1 MEFTESVINQTMADF
16 LLPLA
21 RISAMVMSMIGLGA
35 KAIPGRIKLFFC
47 LAITVAVMPALPP
60 TRVGDLFS
68 LATAL
73 LIVEQMIVGIMLGF
87 VTVMVVNTFTLA
99 GQIIAM
105 QTGLGFASLV
115 DPASGTNVPAV
126 GQFFLI
132 LSSLLFWAMDGH
144 LAYLQFVVASFDTIP
159 IPATEFSSVK
169 FKEIAEWGGWMF
181 ATALSLA
188 IAPLTAMLLI
198 NFSFGIMTRAAPQ
211 LNIFA
216 IGFPITM
223 CAGLLIMWLT
233 MGNFYSHFVMQWQRA
248 LDFSCYLINC
258 GAAP

>member
-1 MEFTESVINQTMADF
+1 MQLV
-16 LLPLA
+16 
-21 RISAMVMSMIGLGA
+21 
-35 KAIPGRIKLFFC
+35 
-47 LAITVAVMPALPP
+47 
-60 TRVGDLFS
+60 
-68 LATAL
+68 
-73 LIVEQMIVGIMLGF
+73 
-87 VTVMVVNTFTLA
+87 VT
-99 GQIIAM
+99 
-105 QTGLGFASLV
+105 
-115 DPASGTNVPAV
+115 
-126 GQFFLI
+126 
-132 LSSLLFWAMDGH
+132 
-144 LAYLQFVVASFDTIP
+144 SFDTIP
-159 IPATEFSSVK
+159 IPASDFAIVK

-181 ATALSLA
+181 ATAISLA

>member
-1 MEFTESVINQTMADF
+1 MEFTDSIINQAMADF
-16 LLPLA
+16 ILPFA

-47 LAITVAVMPALPP
+47 LAVTVAVMPALPP
-60 TRVGDLFS
+60 TKVADLFS

-73 LIVEQMIVGIMLGF
+73 LLGEQVIIGIMLGF

-105 QTGLGFASLV
+105 QSGLGFASLV
-115 DPASGTNVPAV
+115 DPSSGMNVPAV

-132 LSSLLFWAMDGH
+132 LSTLLFWTMDGH
-144 LAYLQFVVASFDTIP
+144 LAYLQFIVASFDTLP
-159 IPATEFSSVK
+159 IGSEEFASVK
-169 FKEIAEWGGWMF
+169 YNEIVLWGGWMF

-188 IAPLTAMLLI
+188 LAPLTAMLLI

-223 CAGLLIMWLT
+223 MAGLLIMWLT
-233 MGNFYSHFVMQWQRA
+233 FGNFLTHFELQWQRA
-248 LDFSCYLINC
+248 LDFSCYLIDCN
-258 GAAP
+258 AT

>member
-1 MEFTESVINQTMADF
+1 MEFTESVINQSMADF
-16 LLPLA
+16 LLPLT
-21 RISAMVMSMIGLGA
+21 RISAMVMAMIGLGA
-35 KAIPGRIKLFFC
+35 KSIPGRVKLFFC
-47 LAITVAVMPALPP
+47 IAVTAAVMPALPP
-60 TRVGDLFS
+60 TNVGNMFS
-68 LATAL
+68 LATSL
-73 LIVEQMIVGIMLGF
+73 LVAEQIIIGIMLGF

-115 DPASGTNVPAV
+115 DPASGTSVPAV

-159 IPATEFSSVK
+159 IPATDFSSIK
-169 FKEIAEWGGWMF
+169 FKEIAEWGSWMF

-223 CAGLLIMWLT
+223 CAGLIIMWLT

-248 LDFSCYLINC
+248 LDFSCYLIDC

>member
-1 MEFTESVINQTMADF
+1 MEFTESVLNQYMADF
-16 LLPLA
+16 LLPLT
-21 RISAMVMSMIGLGA
+21 RISALVMSMIGLGA
-35 KAIPGRIKLFFC
+35 RTIPMRVKLFLCVAITIAIMPAIP
-47 LAITVAVMPALPP
+47 PAK
-60 TRVGDLFS
+60 VDNLFS
-68 LATAL
+68 IAASL
-73 LIVEQMIVGIMLGF
+73 LVAEQMIIGVMLGF

-115 DPASGTNVPAV
+115 DPASGTSVPAV

-132 LSSLLFWAMDGH
+132 LSTLLFWGMDGH
-144 LAYLQFVVASFDTIP
+144 LAYLQFVVASFDTLP
-159 IPATEFSSVK
+159 IPAENFSSTK
-169 FKEIAEWGGWMF
+169 FIELAEWGGWMF

-233 MGNFYSHFVMQWQRA
+233 MGNFFAHFEMQWQRA
-248 LDFSCYLINC
+248 LDFSCYLISC
-258 GAAP
+258 EVP

>member
-1 MEFTESVINQTMADF
+1 MEFTESVINQFLADF

-21 RISAMVMSMIGLGA
+21 RISALIMTMIGFGA
-35 KAIPGRIKLFFC
+35 KAIPTRIKLF
-47 LAITVAVMPALPP
+47 LSLTVTVAIMPAIPP
-60 TRVGDLFS
+60 STVANLFS
-68 LATAL
+68 LQTSL
-73 LIVEQMIVGIMLGF
+73 LVMEQTLIGIMLGF
-87 VTVMVVNTFTLA
+87 VTIMVVNTFTLA
-99 GQIIAM
+99 GQIVAM

-115 DPASGTNVPAV
+115 DPTSGMNVPAV

-144 LAYLQFVVASFDTIP
+144 LAYLQFVAMSFDTLP
-159 IPATEFSSVK
+159 IPLGSIEAVK
-169 FKEIAEWGGWMF
+169 YREIVEWGAWMF
-181 ATALSLA
+181 ATALSLSM
-188 IAPLTAMLLI
+188 APLTAMLLI

-223 CAGLLIMWLT
+223 CSGLLIMWLT
-233 MGNFYSHFVMQWQRA
+233 MGNFMTHFEAQWQRA

-258 GAAP
+258 QAS

>member
-1 MEFTESVINQTMADF
+1 MEFTESVINQYLADF
-16 LLPLA
+16 LLPLS
-21 RISAMVMSMIGLGA
+21 RISALIMAMIGLGSRT
-35 KAIPGRIKLFFC
+35 IPTRVKLFLC
-47 LAITVAVMPALPP
+47 ISLTIAVMPAIPP
-60 TRVGDLFS
+60 SNVPTLFS
-68 LATAL
+68 FQTFL
-73 LIVEQMIVGIMLGF
+73 LVAEQTLIGVMIGF
-87 VTVMVVNTFTLA
+87 MTLMVLNTFTLA

-115 DPASGTNVPAV
+115 DPASGMNVPAV

-132 LSSLLFWAMDGH
+132 LSTLLFWSMDGH
-144 LAYLQFVVASFDTIP
+144 LVFLQFCITSFYTIP
-159 IPATEFSSVK
+159 IPSQGFDVIK
-169 FKEIAEWGGWMF
+169 FKELVEWGGWMF

-211 LNIFA
+211 LNIFS

-233 MGNFYSHFVMQWQRA
+233 MGNFFMHFEIQWQHA
-248 LDFSCYLINC
+248 IEFTCYLIDC
-258 GAAP
+258 KAR